1 MADLKHIGRIKTTGR
16 KVLVAYRTL
25 PGESDSALVIQ
36 TENLSD
42 DQHDSLIRLV
52 ESPSAQS
59 AYEFAEVLARG
70 RFSDGSIMLSNL
82 HVTGRLT
89 KVKTSE
95 VEVTPNLHTTISL
108 DELNQLIAEQRGIS
122 VNDLAI
128 GNQSQVQE
136 VAQVRDLSDSPEVT
150 TTEDINSPVTSV
162 VESTEVTPSFDTP
175 EAEAKFYRSQADK
188 LSKQAA
194 EMRRKAEELA
204 PTPTKKK
211 ATPAE

>member
-82 HVTGRLT
+82 HITGRLT

-95 VEVTPNLHTTISL
+95 VEITPNLHTTISL

-128 GNQSQVQE
+128 GNQAQVQE
-136 VAQVRDLSDSPEVT
+136 VAQVHDLTKTQEVT
-150 TTEDINSPVTSV
+150 SSETDKTTVANVT
-162 VESTEVTPSFDTP
+162 ESAEVAPSFDTP

-204 PTPTKKK
+204 PTKKK